1 MEIDNTKYRERGGN
15 DPCIERLGSPTGILA
30 RMVHCLQTCWGLKLT
45 LRLKKKKKEE
55 KKKKETRQPG
65 LQQTKAN

>member
-45 LRLKKKKKEE
+45 LRLKKKKK
-55 KKKKETRQPG
+55 KEGNQDFNT
-65 LQQTKAN
+65 LKLINSWA